1 MLIGRIEEQAVI
13 DRLLAAARA
22 GKSGSLVLRGEAGIG
37 KSALLDHAAAAAG
50 EEMRVLRGAGFE
62 PEMELPFAGLHLLLR
77 GTVDA
82 IDLLPATQ
90 ARALRGALGLE
101 PGFSGDRFLVG
112 LAVLTLL
119 ADLAERRPLLC
130 LVDDAQWLD
139 HASAEALLFAA
150 RRLEA
155 EGVVLV
161 FAAREDERAFP
172 TAGVPDLHL
181 TGLAPADAAKLLA
194 VNAANAAH
202 AGDLAPQARERL
214 LREARGNPLA
224 LLELPALLTQAQ
236 AADAAPIHAFGI
248 DARPAPGRV
257 HRAFRDR
264 IARLPEAARTV
275 LLVAAADDTGSLDV
289 ILTAARTLGADLAGL
304 DTAEAAGLMHVG
316 DGRVTFR
323 HPLVRSAAYHLASFM
338 RRLAAHR
345 ALAGTLAGRPGD
357 VDRWAWHLASAATGP
372 DEESAAALER
382 SAEHARARG
391 GHAAVAAACERAA
404 RLSPDPRERGRR
416 LTLAA
421 AAAAEAGLYERAS
434 ELAHQAAA
442 DVADPQVL
450 AYLARTRAMIAMAHG
465 EPERAHALLAGT
477 AEAVIGQAEDVA
489 VTLFFDALTPAW
501 IGSDYAALEKTATRV
516 STLPSTKTGP
526 LRPMTRVLAGMGG
539 LAGEEPPA
547 GLAWLRDMIEGLR
560 DRSEPAELRE
570 RAQLAI
576 WDLVIGDDT
585 KAHERAVAIERQCRN
600 QGAIGLLP
608 LALALVARSQM
619 FLGLHREA
627 LASAEEGLRIARDTD
642 QGYYAALLVGV
653 LTYLAA
659 IEGDEERCLKFAEQ
673 IADVHDAA
681 TGGMRCVSLNL
692 LDLALGRPEM
702 ALRRAEAFGAFGP
715 AARTVMIM
723 HRMPDLVEAA
733 VRAGCPRFAAAAS
746 ERVQMWAAQTPS
758 PWADAVAL
766 RCSALLAPDEDAE
779 RYYEQALHL
788 HQRGGRPFERARTEL
803 LYGEWLRRLRRRADA
818 RHQLRSA
825 LDIFDRLGSRPW
837 AERARAELRAAG
849 ERQTGDGRA
858 SEGVVDRLTPQELQI
873 VRLAAT
879 GLSNREIAAQLFLSP
894 RTIGYHLYKAY
905 PKLGVAS
912 RAELARLDL
921 DEGGPLARQ

>member
-1 MLIGRIEEQAVI
+1 MLIGRIKEQAAV
-13 DRLLAAARA
+13 DRLLATARA

-37 KSALLDHAAAAAG
+37 KSALLDYAAEAAG
-50 EEMRVLRGAGFE
+50 DGMRVLRGAGFE
-62 PEMELPFAGLHLLLR
+62 PEIELPFAGLHLLLR
-77 GTVDA
+77 GAADNIDA
-82 IDLLPATQ
+82 LPDAQ
-90 ARALRGALGLE
+90 ARAMRGALGLE

-112 LAVLTLL
+112 LALLTLL

-155 EGVVLV
+155 EGVALI

-172 TAGVPDLHL
+172 AAGVPDVHVAGLD
-181 TGLAPADAAKLLA
+181 TGCAAELLAGYALAPR
-194 VNAANAAH
+194 
-202 AGDLAPQARERL
+202 ARESV
-214 LREARGNPLA
+214 LREAQGNPLA
-224 LLELPALLTQAQ
+224 LLELPALLTTAQ
-236 AADAAPIHAFGI
+236 SADESPIHAFGI
-248 DARPAPGRV
+248 GSCPAPGKV
-257 HRAFRDR
+257 HQAFRDR

-275 LLVAAADDTGSLDV
+275 LLVAAADDTGALDV
-289 ILTAARTLGADLAGL
+289 ILTAARKLGVDLADL
-304 DTAEAAGLMHVG
+304 DTAEAAGLVHVG
-316 DGRVTFR
+316 DGRVSFR
-323 HPLVRSAAYHLASFM
+323 HPLVRSATYHLASLV

-345 ALAGTLAGRPGD
+345 ALAETLAGRPGD
-357 VDRWAWHLASAATGP
+357 VDRWAWHLSSAATGP

-382 SAEHARARG
+382 SAGHARARG

-404 RLSPDPRERGRR
+404 QLSPDPRERGRR

-421 AAAAEAGLYERAS
+421 AAAAEAGLYERARD
-434 ELAHQAAA
+434 LADRAAS
-442 DVADPQVL
+442 DVADPKVL

-465 EPERAHALLAGT
+465 EAETAHTLLAGT
-477 AEAVIGQAEDVA
+477 AEAIIGQAEDVA
-489 VTLFFDALTPAW
+489 IALFFEALTPAW
-501 IGSDYAALEKTATRV
+501 IGSNYAALAQTATRV
-516 STLPSTKTGP
+516 SELHSTKAGQ
-526 LRPMTRVLAGMGG
+526 LQPMTRVLAGMGG
-539 LAGEEPPA
+539 LASEEPPT

-560 DRSEPAELRE
+560 GRSEPVELQE

-576 WDLVIGDDT
+576 WDLVIGDDSM
-585 KAHERAVAIERQCRN
+585 AYDRAAAIERQCRA

-619 FLGLHREA
+619 FLGMHREA

-659 IEGDEERCLKFAEQ
+659 LEGDEERCLKFAEQ

-692 LDLALGRPEM
+692 LDLSLGRPET
-702 ALRRAEAFGAFGP
+702 ALRRAEEFGAFGP
-715 AARTVMIM
+715 AARAVMVM

-733 VRAGCPRFAAAAS
+733 VRVGRTDFAVAAS
-746 ERVQMWAAQTPS
+746 ERVQMWAAQTPA

-766 RCSALLAPDEDAE
+766 RCNALLASDEDAK

-788 HQRGGRPFERARTEL
+788 HLRGGRLFERARTEL

-825 LDIFDRLGSRPW
+825 LDIFERLGSRPW

-849 ERQTGDGRA
+849 ERQTGEGRS
-858 SEGVVDRLTPQELQI
+858 SEGMLDRLTPQELQI
-873 VRLAAT
+873 IRMAAT
-879 GLSNREIAAQLFLSP
+879 GLSNRDIAAQLFLSP

-921 DEGGPLARQ
+921 DEGGRLTG

>member
-1 MLIGRIEEQAVI
+1 MLIGRIKEQAAI
-13 DRLLAAARA
+13 DGLLATARA

-37 KSALLDHAAAAAG
+37 KSALLDYAAEAAG

-62 PEMELPFAGLHLLLR
+62 PEIELPFAGLHLLLR
-77 GTVDA
+77 GAVDT
-82 IDLLPATQ
+82 IDVLPAAQ
-90 ARALRGALGLE
+90 ARALRGALGME

-112 LAVLTLL
+112 LALLTLL

-155 EGVVLV
+155 EGVVLI
-161 FAAREDERAFP
+161 FAAREDEHAFP
-172 TAGVPDLHL
+172 AAGVPDLHL
-181 TGLAPADAAKLLA
+181 TGLDTSCAAELLA
-194 VNAANAAH
+194 TY
-202 AGDLAPQARERL
+202 AGDLAPRARERL
-214 LREARGNPLA
+214 LREAHGNPLA
-224 LLELPALLTQAQ
+224 LLELPALLTAAQ
-236 AADAAPIHAFGI
+236 SADESPIHAFGI
-248 DARPAPGRV
+248 GSCPAPGRV
-257 HRAFRDR
+257 HHAFRDR

-275 LLVAAADDTGSLDV
+275 LLVAAADDTGALDV
-289 ILTAARTLGADLAGL
+289 VLTAARKLGVDLADL
-304 DTAEAAGLMHVG
+304 DTAEAAGLVHVG
-316 DGRVTFR
+316 DGRVFFR
-323 HPLVRSAAYHLASFM
+323 HPLVRSAVYHLTSLM

-345 ALAGTLAGRPGD
+345 ALAETLAGRPGD
-357 VDRWAWHLASAATGP
+357 VDRWAWHLAAAATGP

-404 RLSPDPRERGRR
+404 QLSPDPRERGRR

-421 AAAAEAGLYERAS
+421 AAAAEAGLYERAC
-434 ELAHQAAA
+434 ELADQAAS
-442 DVADPQVL
+442 DVADPKVL

-465 EPERAHALLAGT
+465 EVETAHALLTGT
-477 AEAVIGQAEDVA
+477 AEAIIGQAEDVA
-489 VTLFFDALTPAW
+489 IALFFEALTPAW
-501 IGSDYAALEKTATRV
+501 IGSNYAALARTATRV
-516 STLPSTKTGP
+516 SELHSTKAGQ
-526 LRPMTRVLAGMGG
+526 LQPMTRVLAGMGG
-539 LAGEEPPA
+539 LAGEEPPG

-560 DRSEPAELRE
+560 DRSEPAELQE

-585 KAHERAVAIERQCRN
+585 LAHERAVAIERQCRA

-619 FLGLHREA
+619 FLGMHREA
-627 LASAEEGLRIARDTD
+627 LASAEEGLRIARDTE

-659 IEGDEERCLKFAEQ
+659 IEGDEERCLKLAEQ

-692 LDLALGRPEM
+692 LDLSLGRPET
-702 ALRRAEAFGAFGP
+702 ALRRAEEFGAFGP
-715 AARTVMIM
+715 AARTVMVM

-733 VRAGCPRFAAAAS
+733 VRADRNDFAVAAS
-746 ERVQMWAAQTPS
+746 ERVQVWAAQTPS

-766 RCSALLAPDEDAE
+766 RCRALLASDEDAE

-788 HQRGGRPFERARTEL
+788 HLRGGRLFERARTEL

-825 LDIFDRLGSRPW
+825 LDIFERLGSRPW
-837 AERARAELRAAG
+837 ADRARAELRAAG
-849 ERQTGDGRA
+849 ERQTGEGRL
-858 SEGVVDRLTPQELQI
+858 SEGVLDRLTSQELQI
-873 VRLAAT
+873 IRMAAT

-921 DEGGPLARQ
+921 DEGGHLTG

>member
-1 MLIGRIEEQAVI
+1 MLIGRIKEQAAV
-13 DRLLAAARA
+13 DRLLATARA

-37 KSALLDHAAAAAG
+37 KTALLDYAAEAAG
-50 EEMRVLRGAGFE
+50 DEMRVLRGAGFE
-62 PEMELPFAGLHLLLR
+62 PEIELPFAGLHLLLR
-77 GTVDA
+77 GAVDN
-82 IDLLPATQ
+82 INVLPDAQ

-112 LAVLTLL
+112 LALLTLL

-155 EGVVLV
+155 EGVALI
-161 FAAREDERAFP
+161 FAAREDEHAFP
-172 TAGVPDLHL
+172 AAGVPDLHVAGL
-181 TGLAPADAAKLLA
+181 DTGCAAELLAGHALAPR
-194 VNAANAAH
+194 
-202 AGDLAPQARERL
+202 ARERVL
-214 LREARGNPLA
+214 CEAQGNPLA
-224 LLELPALLTQAQ
+224 LLELPALLTTAQ
-236 AADAAPIHAFGI
+236 SADESPIHAFGI
-248 DARPAPGRV
+248 GSCPAPGKV
-257 HRAFRDR
+257 HQAFRDR

-275 LLVAAADDTGSLDV
+275 LLVAAADDTGALDV
-289 ILTAARTLGADLAGL
+289 ILTAARKLGVDLADL
-304 DTAEAAGLMHVG
+304 DTAEVAGLVHVG
-316 DGRVTFR
+316 DGRVSFR
-323 HPLVRSAAYHLASFM
+323 HPLVRSATYHLASLV

-345 ALAGTLAGRPGD
+345 ALAETLAGRPGD

-404 RLSPDPRERGRR
+404 QLSPDPRERGRR

-421 AAAAEAGLYERAS
+421 AAAAEAGLYERACD
-434 ELAHQAAA
+434 LADRAAS
-442 DVADPQVL
+442 DVTDPKVL
-450 AYLARTRAMIAMAHG
+450 AYLARTRAMVAMARG
-465 EPERAHALLAGT
+465 EVETAHTLLAGT
-477 AEAVIGQAEDVA
+477 AEAIIGQAEDVA
-489 VTLFFDALTPAW
+489 IALFVEALTPAW
-501 IGSDYAALEKTATRV
+501 IGSNYAALARTATRV
-516 STLPSTKTGP
+516 SGLHSTKAGQ
-526 LRPMTRVLAGMGG
+526 LQPMTRVLAGMGG
-539 LAGEEPPA
+539 LAGEEPPG

-560 DRSEPAELRE
+560 DRTEPVELQE

-576 WDLVIGDDT
+576 WDLVIGDDSM
-585 KAHERAVAIERQCRN
+585 AYDRAAAIERECRT

-619 FLGLHREA
+619 FLGMHREA

-659 IEGDEERCLKFAEQ
+659 LEGDEERCLKLAEQ
-673 IADVHDAA
+673 IADVRDAA

-692 LDLALGRPEM
+692 LDLSLGRPET
-702 ALRRAEAFGAFGP
+702 ALRRAEEFGAFGP
-715 AARTVMIM
+715 AARTVMVM

-733 VRAGCPRFAAAAS
+733 VRTGRNDFAVAAS

-766 RCSALLAPDEDAE
+766 RCNALLASDEDAE
-779 RYYEQALHL
+779 RYYEQALRLHL
-788 HQRGGRPFERARTEL
+788 RGGRLFERARTEL

-825 LDIFDRLGSRPW
+825 LDIFERLGSRP
-837 AERARAELRAAG
+837 
-849 ERQTGDGRA
+849 
-858 SEGVVDRLTPQELQI
+858 
-873 VRLAAT
+873 
-879 GLSNREIAAQLFLSP
+879 
-894 RTIGYHLYKAY
+894 
-905 PKLGVAS
+905 
-912 RAELARLDL
+912 
-921 DEGGPLARQ
+921 

>member
-1 MLIGRIEEQAVI
+1 MLIGRIEERAAI

-50 EEMRVLRGAGFE
+50 QELRVLRGAGFE

-77 GTVDA
+77 GAVDA
-82 IDLLPATQ
+82 IDTLPGVQ

-101 PGFSGDRFLVG
+101 PGFNGDRFLVG

-172 TAGVPDLHL
+172 AAGVPDLHL
-181 TGLAPADAAKLLA
+181 TGLDPAGAAKLLA
-194 VNAANAAH
+194 RYA
-202 AGDLAPQARERL
+202 LAPRARERV

-224 LLELPALLTQAQ
+224 LLELPALLTEAQ

-289 ILTAARTLGADLAGL
+289 ILTAARTLGADLADL
-304 DTAEAAGLMHVG
+304 DTAEAAGLVHVG

-323 HPLVRSAAYHLASFM
+323 HPLVRSAAYHLASLV

-421 AAAAEAGLYERAS
+421 AAAAEAGLYERAG
-434 ELAHQAAA
+434 ELADQAAA

-501 IGSDYAALEKTATRV
+501 IGSDYAALAKTATRV

-585 KAHERAVAIERQCRN
+585 KAHERAVAIERQCRD

-659 IEGDEERCLKFAEQ
+659 IEGDEERCLKLAAQ

-681 TGGMRCVSLNL
+681 TGGIRCVSLNL
-692 LDLALGRPEM
+692 LDLALGRPET
-702 ALRRAEAFGAFGP
+702 ALRRAEAFGTVGP

-733 VRAGCPRFAAAAS
+733 VRAGRPRFAAAAS

-758 PWADAVAL
+758 PWAGAVAL

-779 RYYEQALHL
+779 RYYEEALRLHL
-788 HQRGGRPFERARTEL
+788 RGGRSFERARTEL

-825 LDIFDRLGSRPW
+825 LDIFDRLGARPW

-858 SEGVVDRLTPQELQI
+858 PEGLLDRLTPQELQI
-873 VRLAAT
+873 IRLAAT

-921 DEGGPLARQ
+921 DEGGPLAWQ

>member
-1 MLIGRIEEQAVI
+1 MLIGRVKEQAAI

-62 PEMELPFAGLHLLLR
+62 PETELAFAGLHLLLR
-77 GTVDA
+77 GAADA
-82 IDLLPATQ
+82 IDTLPGVQ
-90 ARALRGALGLE
+90 ARALRGALGME
-101 PGFSGDRFLVG
+101 PGFGGDRFLVG

-155 EGVVLV
+155 EGVALI

-172 TAGVPDLHL
+172 AAGVPDLHL
-181 TGLAPADAAKLLA
+181 TGLDPAGAAKLLTA
-194 VNAANAAH
+194 G

-224 LLELPALLTQAQ
+224 LLELPALLTEAQ
-236 AADAAPIHAFGI
+236 AADAAPIHALGI

-275 LLVAAADDTGSLDV
+275 LLVAAADDTGSLEV

-304 DTAEAAGLMHVG
+304 DAAEAAGLVHVG
-316 DGRVTFR
+316 DGHVTFR
-323 HPLVRSAAYHLASFM
+323 HPLVRSAAYHLASLV

-421 AAAAEAGLYERAS
+421 AAAAEAGLYERAG
-434 ELAHQAAA
+434 ELADQAAA

-489 VTLFFDALTPAW
+489 VTLFFEALTPAW
-501 IGSDYAALEKTATRV
+501 IGSDYAALAKTATRV
-516 STLPSTKTGP
+516 SKLPSTKAGP

-539 LAGEEPPA
+539 LAGEEPQA

-585 KAHERAVAIERQCRN
+585 KAHERAVAIERQCRD

-642 QGYYAALLVGV
+642 QEYYAALLVGV

-659 IEGDEERCLKFAEQ
+659 IEGDEERCLKLAGQ
-673 IADVHDAA
+673 IADVRDAA
-681 TGGMRCVSLNL
+681 TGGIRCVSLNL
-692 LDLALGRPEM
+692 LDLALGRPET
-702 ALRRAEAFGAFGP
+702 AVRRAEAFGTFGP
-715 AARTVMIM
+715 AARTVMVM

-733 VRAGCPRFAAAAS
+733 VRAGRTRFAAAAS

-758 PWADAVAL
+758 PWAGAVAL
-766 RCSALLAPDEDAE
+766 RCSALLAADQAADEDAE
-779 RYYEQALHL
+779 RYYKEALRLHL
-788 HQRGGRPFERARTEL
+788 RGGRSFERARTEL

-825 LDIFDRLGSRPW
+825 LDLFERLGSRPW
-837 AERARAELRAAG
+837 ADRARAELRAAG
-849 ERQTGDGRA
+849 ERQTGEGRP
-858 SEGVVDRLTPQELQI
+858 SEGLLDRLTPQELQI
-873 VRLAAT
+873 IRLAAT

-921 DEGGPLARQ
+921 GEGGPLAG

>member
-1 MLIGRIEEQAVI
+1 M
-13 DRLLAAARA
+13 
-22 GKSGSLVLRGEAGIG
+22 
-37 KSALLDHAAAAAG
+37 
-50 EEMRVLRGAGFE
+50 
-62 PEMELPFAGLHLLLR
+62 
-77 GTVDA
+77 
-82 IDLLPATQ
+82 
-90 ARALRGALGLE
+90 
-101 PGFSGDRFLVG
+101 
-112 LAVLTLL
+112 
-119 ADLAERRPLLC
+119 
-130 LVDDAQWLD
+130 
-139 HASAEALLFAA
+139 
-150 RRLEA
+150 
-155 EGVVLV
+155 
-161 FAAREDERAFP
+161 
-172 TAGVPDLHL
+172 
-181 TGLAPADAAKLLA
+181 
-194 VNAANAAH
+194 
-202 AGDLAPQARERL
+202 
-214 LREARGNPLA
+214 
-224 LLELPALLTQAQ
+224 
-236 AADAAPIHAFGI
+236 
-248 DARPAPGRV
+248 

-289 ILTAARTLGADLAGL
+289 ILTAARTLGVDLAGL
-304 DTAEAAGLMHVG
+304 DTAEAAGLVHVG

-421 AAAAEAGLYERAS
+421 AAAAEAGLYERAG
-434 ELAHQAAA
+434 ELADQAAA

-450 AYLARTRAMIAMAHG
+450 AYLARTRAMIAMARG
-465 EPERAHALLAGT
+465 EAETAHTVLTGT
-477 AEAVIGQAEDVA
+477 AEAIIGQAEDVA

-501 IGSDYAALEKTATRV
+501 ISSNYAAIARAATRV
-516 STLPSTKTGP
+516 SELHSTKAGP
-526 LRPMTRVLAGMGG
+526 LRPMRRVLAGMGG

-560 DRSEPAELRE
+560 DRSEPAELQE

-585 KAHERAVAIERQCRN
+585 MAYERAVAIERECRD

-608 LALALVARSQM
+608 LVLSLVARSQM

-733 VRAGCPRFAAAAS
+733 VRAGRPRFAAAAS

-758 PWADAVAL
+758 SWADAVAL

-825 LDIFDRLGSRPW
+825 LDIFDRLGARPW

-858 SEGVVDRLTPQELQI
+858 SEGVLDRLTPQELQI
-873 VRLAAT
+873 IRLAAT
-879 GLSNREIAAQLFLSP
+879 GLSNRDIAAQLFLSP

-921 DEGGPLARQ
+921 DEGGRLTG